1 MKKFLWVLPML
12 VLSVATGCQ
21 SNEQVVNI
29 YTDRHYETDQT
40 LFDQFYAQTG
50 IRVNVLKQDA
60 DPLITR
66 LENERSFTSA
76 DLVFLAD
83 AGRLGKAKALDLL
96 QPTLSEVITQTVPD
110 HLQDS
115 QSHWIGLTKRARVLV
130 YHPDRVDPAS
140 LSTYE
145 ALIEPQWENR
155 IVTRTSSNVY
165 NQSLVA
171 AMIAELGVDTTRAF
185 TDGIVKN
192 FAIRDALTGNKNPAG
207 NDRDQAKAV
216 YAGTGDVAI
225 MNTYYLGRMLYSSD
239 PLEQAVAETVRV
251 FFPNQDT
258 YGTHVNVSGVGLSRY
273 AKNKENALRLVDFLL
288 LDSSQRSFA
297 NSNFEYPINPLLDP
311 HPLLASWGTFKEQEV
326 SLSNLYTYTTEAY
339 QLMIASGWN

>member
-1 MKKFLWVLPML
+1 
-12 VLSVATGCQ
+12 
-21 SNEQVVNI
+21 
-29 YTDRHYETDQT
+29 
-40 LFDQFYAQTG
+40 
-50 IRVNVLKQDA
+50 
-60 DPLITR
+60 
-66 LENERSFTSA
+66 
-76 DLVFLAD
+76 
-83 AGRLGKAKALDLL
+83 
-96 QPTLSEVITQTVPD
+96 
-110 HLQDS
+110 
-115 QSHWIGLTKRARVLV
+115 
-130 YHPDRVDPAS
+130 
-140 LSTYE
+140 
-145 ALIEPQWENR
+145 
-155 IVTRTSSNVY
+155 
-165 NQSLVA
+165 
-171 AMIAELGVDTTRAF
+171 VDTTRAF